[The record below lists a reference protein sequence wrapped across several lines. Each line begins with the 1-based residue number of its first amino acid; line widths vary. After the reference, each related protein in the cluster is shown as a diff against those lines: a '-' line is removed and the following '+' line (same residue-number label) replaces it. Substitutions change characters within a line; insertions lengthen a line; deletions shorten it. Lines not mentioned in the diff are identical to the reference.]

1 MTDTHILRLGGISGL
16 LFVILFIPAYLS
28 PPDSPGFTSSI
39 EQVLDHFTTRRDEI
53 LTLNGMMLIFA
64 AFFFVWFLGVLHSV
78 LQDVERDGYGFASV
92 ALTGGLLFVALM
104 LAGAAVEI
112 VHPAAQARFTN
123 FRPDPQLGLL
133 SYALAGWMYRF
144 CFVGM
149 SALIAATSV
158 VALRTS
164 LLPTWLAWAGFAAA
178 LVALLRYFGPLGGW
192 LALAW
197 IVVVSVL
204 MLAGYVGRA
213 VAAARA

>member
-1 MTDTHILRLGGISGL
+1 MTDKHILRLGGISGL
-16 LFVILFIPAYLS
+16 LFVILFIPSYLS
-28 PPDSPGFTSSI
+28 PPDSPGFTSSVQ
-39 EQVLDHFTTRRDEI
+39 QVLDHFTIRRDEI
-53 LTLNGMMLIFA
+53 LTLNGVMLVFA

-78 LQDVERDGYGFASV
+78 LQDVEREGYGFSSV
-92 ALTGGLLFVALM
+92 ALTGGLLFVTLM

-123 FRPDPQLGLL
+123 FRPDAQLGLL

-164 LLPTWLAWAGFAAA
+164 LLPKWLAWAG
-178 LVALLRYFGPLGGW
+178 LVCGVFALLRYFGPLSGW

-197 IVVVSVL
+197 IAVVSVL
-204 MLAGYVGRA
+204 MLAGAVGRA
-213 VAAARA
+213 LAAARA